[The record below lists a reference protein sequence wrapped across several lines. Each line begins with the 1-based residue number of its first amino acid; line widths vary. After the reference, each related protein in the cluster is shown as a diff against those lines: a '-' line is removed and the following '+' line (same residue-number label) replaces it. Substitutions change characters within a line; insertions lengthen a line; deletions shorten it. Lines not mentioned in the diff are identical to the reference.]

1 VNQQQD
7 SAAAPGQVPGPA
19 VGQPDESVGAAGQ
32 AEPEFGAP
40 GPGVMSYG
48 QTQPGYGTPGN
59 TSNPQPGYGTPGNTS
74 NPQPGYGTPGN
85 QAYPGYGT
93 PGNTSNPQP
102 GYGTPGNQAYPGYG
116 TPGNQAYPGY
126 GTPGNTSNPQPGYGT
141 PGNQAYPGYG
151 TPGNQAY
158 PSYPQP
164 GYGQPYQ
171 PYGYQPTGKDPA
183 LAEWWRRLLA
193 RVIDGLILAVVFSPL
208 WIPPW
213 HTFFNQLAT
222 IASRY
227 PAGTSL
233 GTIPAARN
241 AIATAETHLEGKLF
255 VVGVVF
261 YLVAFGYDWI
271 QHWLW
276 GQTIGKRALGTKVVR
291 DDGNPTVGPGPAA
304 GRGAIYALTP
314 VVPFVGWLFDLVN
327 ELWLTWDPRR
337 QCLHDKAAHTVVI
350 KKDYQLSRPQAGTW

>member
-7 SAAAPGQVPGPA
+7 STPAPGQVPPP
-19 VGQPDESVGAAGQ
+19 PDESVGTA
-32 AEPEFGAP
+32 
-40 GPGVMSYG
+40 G
-48 QTQPGYGTPGN
+48 QTQPGYGAPGN
-59 TSNPQPGYGTPGNTS
+59 TSNPQPGYGTPGSQAYPGYSAPGNTSNPQPGYGTPGSQAYPGYSAPGNTS

-85 QAYPGYGT
+85 QAYPSY
-93 PGNTSNPQP
+93 PQ
-102 GYGTPGNQAYPGYG
+102 
-116 TPGNQAYPGY
+116 
-126 GTPGNTSNPQPGYGT
+126 
-141 PGNQAYPGYG
+141 PGYG

-193 RVIDGLILAVVFSPL
+193 RVIDGLILGVVFSPL
-208 WIPPW
+208 WIPVW

-227 PAGTSL
+227 PAGANL
-233 GTIPAARN
+233 PAIPAARS
-241 AIATAETHLEGKLF
+241 AIATAETHLEGRLF
-255 VVGVVF
+255 VVGLIF

-314 VVPFVGWLFDLVN
+314 IVPFVGWLFDLLN

-350 KKDYQLSRPQAGTW
+350 KKDYQLSRPQAGAW